1 VIIRNINLLGDTV
14 YTLKPIADLRM
25 QRSGEAIVVGVANDL
40 SGEMVR
46 RQFAGTQVE
55 VVDIADLSRTD
66 VDLSAGAAS
75 RMCTAHLL
83 RYGSYLHISEC
94 YAEMLGVDSSKWR
107 GDFTPLTDWRA
118 RWGDKG
124 LLTIPSQVHPYVVIS
139 PFSRSCSRQ
148 MGMRPNK
155 TPDIERW
162 GLLIEWLHS
171 KNLDVVVSHGPNDV
185 WTGVPVKL
193 VTTESLRQLVLNLS
207 GATAVI
213 TVDNGIGHIA
223 SALGCKTLI
232 LWPPISSVPFIAPTW
247 SKTTTLIYMQP
258 ARVRADQL
266 RDLVMKELKI

>member
-1 VIIRNINLLGDTV
+1 MLIKNLNLLGDCL

-25 QRSGEAIVVGVANDL
+25 QRPGEEIVIGVDNDL

-55 VVDIADLSRTD
+55 VADIADLSRTD

-94 YAEMLGVDSSKWR
+94 YAEMLGVDSR
-107 GDFTPLTDWRA
+107 GWGRDFTPLTYWRA
-118 RWGDKG
+118 CWGDKG
-124 LLTIPSQVHPYVVIS
+124 LPPIPSQVHPYVVIS

>member
-1 VIIRNINLLGDTV
+1 MLIKNLNLLGDCL

-25 QRSGEAIVVGVANDL
+25 QRPGEEIVIGVGNDL

-46 RQFAGTQVE
+46 RQFDGTIK
-55 VVDIADLSRTD
+55 VVDVDTLDHFD

-94 YAEMLGVDSSKWR
+94 YAEMLGVDSSKWQ
-107 GDFTPLTDWRA
+107 GDFTPLTGWAGTHRYCV
-118 RWGDKG
+118 GNHFVG
-124 LLTIPSQVHPYVVIS
+124 SYVVIS
-139 PFSRSCSRQ
+139 PFSRSCSRHA
-148 MGMRPNK
+148 GMRPNK
-155 TPDIERW
+155 TPDLERW
-162 GLLIEWLHS
+162 TLLIQRLQSRGLE
-171 KNLDVVVSHGPNDV
+171 VVVTHGPNDI
-185 WTGVPVKL
+185 WTGVPVTL
-193 VTTESLRQLVLNLS
+193 ATTESLDQLAFRLAAS
-207 GATAVI
+207 DAVI

-223 SALGCKTLI
+223 SALGCRTLI
-232 LWPPISSVPFIAPTW
+232 LWPPVSSVPFIAPTW